1 MSGMHLLPVY
11 YSTTSTKKRKK
22 KNKTKSLIAA
32 EKEHEKFLK
41 RMGIGSRSSAGI
53 EQRSSKPWVTG
64 SSPVESANK
73 RSRSLTVKHPPYT
86 RLDVSRLESDTGSN
100 PVGTTNSRSVGK
112 SGNPP
117 HLGCGDQRFES
128 SRSDQVFY
136 DPSMAKK
143 EEKVYTGTEI
153 IGIAQMH
160 KSNAVPI
167 RNKKSAED
175 IAKMRRN

>member
-1 MSGMHLLPVY
+1 MLPSY
-11 YSTTSTKKRKK
+11 YTTTSTKKRKQK
-22 KNKTKSLIAA
+22 KKSKSLIAA

-41 RMGIGSRSSAGI
+41 RMGVGSRSSVGS

-64 SSPVESANK
+64 SSPVESA
-73 RSRSLTVKHPPYT
+73 S
-86 RLDVSRLESDTGSN
+86 
-100 PVGTTNSRSVGK
+100 SRSVGK

-153 IGIAQMH
+153 MGIAQMH
-160 KSNAVPI
+160 KSNAVPV
-167 RNKKSAED
+167 RNKKSAEEV
-175 IAKMRRN
+175 AKMRRG

>member
-1 MSGMHLLPVY
+1 MLPSY
-11 YSTTSTKKRKK
+11 YSTTNTKKRKK
-22 KNKTKSLIAA
+22 SKKSKSLIAA

-41 RMGIGSRSSAGI
+41 RMGVCSRSSAGI

-73 RSRSLTVKHPPYT
+73 
-86 RLDVSRLESDTGSN
+86 
-100 PVGTTNSRSVGK
+100 RSVGK

-153 IGIAQMH
+153 MGIAQMH

-167 RNKKSAED
+167 RNKKSAEEV
-175 IAKMRRN
+175 AKMRRG